1 MQVDN
6 LDSLVV
12 DNEDESLAIISAID
26 GLISKGTV
34 TRKFDGRR
42 LVYSLLKKELPVPF

>member
-34 TRKFDGRR
+34 TRKFDAD
-42 LVYSLLKKELPVPF
+42 VED